1 MTERSNWLR
10 VLQRETKVEQCDL
23 FISLRKSNE
32 LAASGEYEEVMQFEP
47 LPVSRMLSDNTPS
60 GHYEQID
67 CRITARKRFMSDHG
81 STSSSSSFYL
91 NQVTRPININK
102 RHTDRQLDS
111 ISKRKKAIQ
120 DVQ

>member
-23 FISLRKSNE
+23 FIALRKSNE
-32 LAASGEYEEVMQFEP
+32 LAASEEYEEVIQFEP

-67 CRITARKRFMSDHG
+67 CRKRFMSDHG
-81 STSSSSSFYL
+81 SAM
-91 NQVTRPININK
+91 V
-102 RHTDRQLDS
+102 
-111 ISKRKKAIQ
+111 
-120 DVQ
+120 